1 MGRACCDDTS
11 LVDSNVEVSH
21 GSLRV
26 VALEAELTKY
36 TSPVYEKTKRNFR

>member
-11 LVDSNVEVSH
+11 FVGSNVEDSL

-26 VALEAELTKY
+26 VALKAELTKY
-36 TSPVYEKTKRNFR
+36 TSPVYDKT